1 MNRKNLLSIGMAL
14 VILSGSFVSQSA
26 AQTPSNSTDQRSL
39 DQDVA
44 LLRKDIRSQ
53 KKQIVAANMQLT
65 DKEAEKFWPLFEQY
79 TDELMKINNA
89 KYDAIKQYATN
100 FDTLSD
106 DQAVAL
112 ARQLLGVD
120 EQVAQLR
127 MKYIPIFGKVISG
140 KKTALFLQLDRRLV
154 MLIDLQLAAQ
164 IPMIQP

>member
-1 MNRKNLLSIGMAL
+1 M
-14 VILSGSFVSQSA
+14 
-26 AQTPSNSTDQRSL
+26 
-39 DQDVA
+39 DQDIA

-65 DKEAEKFWPLFEQY
+65 DKEAEKFWPIFEQY

-127 MKYIPIFGKVISG
+127 VRYIPIFGKVISG

-164 IPMIQP
+164 VPMIQP